1 MWRVVLFK
9 ERAALGKFIDVG
21 RCLAVI
27 AVATHVVCAQAI
39 NAKQNEV
46 CFFGGHSSL
55 TKEVCVQIQ
64 RGMVKRQI

>member
-46 CFFGGHSSL
+46 CFLVGIVPSL
-55 TKEVCVQIQ
+55 KKCVCKF
-64 RGMVKRQI
+64 RGEW